1 MKAVEYFAQVTQAA
15 TEDSPMYRAN
25 DLPSAGLLLK
35 VIEENNGII
44 TAIDGTGKEWIL
56 SKRYIHK
63 CFDQDRA
70 EAAFITERL

>member
-1 MKAVEYFAQVTQAA
+1 MKVVTYFAQVTSEAA
-15 TEDSPMYRAN
+15 EDASMYRAN
-25 DLPSAGLLLK
+25 DLPSAGVLLK